1 MLINP
6 AVSRVLH
13 VDLDS
18 GHSTVL
24 LLEGREQHIGGSG
37 LAAVLYEKYGV
48 NDAPWD
54 DPAQP
59 LIFAIGPL
67 SGGFPLMNKVV
78 CGFRSPYTGQW
89 AESHAGGRLALA
101 LRFSGYDALMITGRA
116 SILSCLTVGSRTIE
130 IKEVHYLRGR
140 GIFGTGR
147 EMRRLISGSS
157 GHRSILRIGP
167 AGENKVSYACINVD
181 SFRHFGRLG
190 AGAVMGDKKLKGIAI
205 LGDASYDLPIG
216 KEKQYAELVK
226 KIFIEVTNTSA
237 MKKYHNLGTPENLA
251 PLNEMRA
258 LPWRNLQATYDPG
271 VNSISGEFFAEK
283 HLMRKN
289 ACSGCPVGCIHIALL
304 RQQFADDHEYVFK
317 QVSYDY
323 ELIFAQ
329 GTMLGL
335 TDAEKVMNLLDET
348 ESCGLDSMSTGITLA
363 WATEA
368 LEKGLISEKETLV
381 SLKFGD
387 MHGYLTALR
396 YLTEGTNEFWRAMGK
411 GALHAA
417 SIYGGADFACVLG
430 QEMAG
435 YATGEVFY
443 VAQAFGF
450 RHSHLDSGGYSYDQ
464 SNKEQDVNK
473 AIQFLVDDECDR
485 VALTS
490 LVSCLFARKIYTAD
504 RIHEALNVLG
514 YTALADN
521 ITQGAKAMQ
530 ALRWKLKLQT
540 GFVPENVVIPKRF
553 YEVNNWKGQAD
564 PNYIDALRAAY
575 TKEIRKIGGS
585 APGGQ

>member
-1 MLINP
+1 MPNNP
-6 AVSRVLH
+6 LVSRVLH
-13 VDLDS
+13 VNLDS
-18 GHSTVL
+18 GRSDVI
-24 LLEGREQHIGGSG
+24 LLEGRELHIGGSG
-37 LAAVLYEKYGV
+37 LAAALYEKYGK

-67 SGGFPLMNKVV
+67 TGAFPLMSKTV

-89 AESHAGGRLALA
+89 AESHAGGRLSLS
-101 LRFSGYDALMITGRA
+101 LRFSGYDALMVTGRA
-116 SILSCLTVGSRTIE
+116 KTLSCLIVGSRTIE
-130 IKEVHYLRGR
+130 LKDVHYLRGR
-140 GIFGTGR
+140 GVFGAGR
-147 EMRRLISGSS
+147 ELRRFGRGSS

-167 AGENKVSYACINVD
+167 AGENKVAYACINVD

-190 AGAVMGDKKLKGIAI
+190 SGAVMGDKKLKGLVV
-205 LGDASYDLPIG
+205 LGDANLDLPSG
-216 KEKQYAELVK
+216 KERDYARLFKE
-226 KIFIEVTNTSA
+226 IFIGVTDTDM
-237 MKKYHNLGTPENLA
+237 MKKYHDLGTPENLA
-251 PLNEMRA
+251 PLNELRA
-258 LPWRNLQATYDPG
+258 LPWRNLQATSDPG
-271 VNSISGEFFAEK
+271 IVNVTGELFAEK

-335 TDAEKVMNLLDET
+335 TNAEDIMQLLDET
-348 ESCGLDSMSTGITLA
+348 ESCGLDSMSTGIALA

-368 LEKGLISEKETLV
+368 FEKGLIGEKETFEPLH
-381 SLKFGD
+381 FGELR
-387 MHGYLTALR
+387 GYLAALR
-396 YLTEGTNEFWRAMGK
+396 HLSDGTNEFWRAVGK
-411 GALHAA
+411 GTLHAA
-417 SIYGGADFACVLG
+417 GIYGGADFACVLG

-443 VAQAFGF
+443 VAQAMGF

-464 SNKEQDVNK
+464 TNKEKDAEK
-473 AIQFLVDDECDR
+473 AVRFLVDDERGR
-485 VALTS
+485 VMLTS
-490 LVSCLFARKIYTAD
+490 LVSCLFARKVYSAE
-504 RIHEALNVLG
+504 RAREALSVLG
-514 YTALADN
+514 YGPLGDN
-521 ITQGAKAMQ
+521 LDQAAGAMQ

-540 GFVPENVVIPKRF
+540 GFVPESVSIPKRF

-564 PNYIDALRAAY
+564 PAYIDALRAAY
-575 TKEIRKIGGS
+575 AKEIRIMG
-585 APGGQ
+585 AL